1 MKNAFQLLI
10 VAAILVVTCNVQI
23 TAQSAAFRD
32 DFSDPAAT
40 RDSWTRVREPSE
52 KNIAVI
58 SQTGILRLTGN
69 TVTLADTQVAP
80 VFLGRPMTQN
90 SYEARTTIV
99 FNPKAPH
106 ESAGFG
112 IRRSERRFVE
122 FGIRV
127 RNGKREAYVRLVID
141 GVSSIPF
148 REPVGDGAIELK
160 IRRVPEYYRFAL
172 RSGTEDFREI
182 GGADARLLRDEKS
195 GTNEGVLVG
204 PFASGNG
211 REKVS
216 NADFDFVEFKDAPA
230 DPYADLVTTEPTLP
244 PGWGIFSVEIAE
256 KGIIKQYPFISRPST
271 VVPNDVEAQRG
282 LVYEKYGTREMHVDL
297 FKPKRKGRFPAV
309 IIVHGGAWISGHHTM
324 ENPLAIA
331 LARRG
336 YVAVTVEHRLVREKL
351 YPAQIHDLKS
361 SVRWLRA
368 NAARFGIDP
377 KRIGAIGGSS
387 GGHLVALLGSTNGIA
402 KFEGD
407 GSNSKFS
414 SRVQSVVDIDGTATF
429 DDPGNVAKEIKG
441 PWNTNTRLT
450 GFTYA
455 ENPAIW
461 REASPITHV
470 YKESAPTLFLN
481 SSSFRPFQQ
490 REEMRDK
497 LLALGITSDLIVIP
511 DTPHPFWL
519 FRPWF
524 DDSVEEIDR
533 FLKKTM

>member
-1 MKNAFQLLI
+1 MKVLLLVSFI
-10 VAAILVVTCNVQI
+10 FIGVVATASQNV
-23 TAQSAAFRD
+23 SPVAFRD
-32 DFSDPAAT
+32 DFGDPLVT
-40 RDSWTRVREPSE
+40 RDAWTRVREPAE
-52 KNIAVI
+52 KHFQMT
-58 SQTGILRLTGN
+58 SRPGFLRLIGN
-69 TVTLADTQVAP
+69 TVTLSDTQVP
-80 VFLGRPMTQN
+80 PIFLGRLITNN
-90 SYEARTTIV
+90 SYEVQTALAFQPI
-99 FNPKAPH
+99 AAH
-106 ESAGFG
+106 ESAGLAA
-112 IRRSERRFVE
+112 RRSERRYIE
-122 FGIRV
+122 FGIRT
-127 RNGKREAYVRLVID
+127 RDGRREAYVRTVID
-141 GVSSIPF
+141 GVVATLF
-148 REPVGDGAIELK
+148 REPVGDGAIELR
-160 IRRVPEYYRFAL
+160 IRRVPEYYRFAV
-172 RSGTEDFREI
+172 RIKNRDFREI
-182 GGADARLLRDEKS
+182 GGADARILRDDKTDSKE
-195 GTNEGVLVG
+195 NVLVG

-211 REKVS
+211 REKVAP
-216 NADFDFVEFKDAPA
+216 ADFDFVEFKDAPT
-230 DPYADLVTTEPTLP
+230 DPYANLILTEPTLP
-244 PGWGIFSVEIAE
+244 PGWTIFSVDTAE
-256 KGIIKQYPFISRPST
+256 RGIIKQYPFISRPST
-271 VVPNDVEAQRG
+271 VVPDDVEARRG
-282 LVYEKYGTREMHVDL
+282 LVYEKYGDREMHVDL

-309 IIVHGGAWISGHHTM
+309 IIVHGGAWITGHHTM
-324 ENPLAIA
+324 ENPLAIV

-336 YVAVTVEHRLVREKL
+336 YVAVTVEHRLMREKL

-377 KRIGAIGGSS
+377 KRIGAVGASS

-402 KFEGD
+402 KFEGE
-407 GSNSKFS
+407 GSNLKFS

-429 DDPGNVAKEIKG
+429 DDPGNVAKELKG

-470 YKESAPTLFLN
+470 HKESAPTLFLN

-497 LLALGITSDLIVIP
+497 LLALGIHSDLVVIP

-524 DDSVEEIDR
+524 DDSVVEIDR